1 MNHTLILGSPLLKA
15 SGMPTGNP
23 GESSGHHRS
32 DVPERRGMRQIHS
45 VTGADINAA
54 KEDIVAKPRQRAQEF
69 CDRFGLRVPILQ
81 APMAGSSPPELAI
94 AVARAGGMGAAG
106 VLRESPS
113 SIAQWVEQF
122 RGATSGAFQLNIWV
136 PDTPLADTGER
147 KRRVEQAR
155 EFLDRFG
162 TPGEAVGSAPEFS
175 SQCEAM
181 LAARPTV
188 ISSIMGI
195 FEPDYVSRIHEQ
207 GIAWFACATTLDD
220 ALAAQNAGADAIV
233 AQGMEAGGHRGT
245 FAQEDAERTNI
256 GLFALLPWLA
266 DHLQVPII
274 AAGGIADGRAVAAAL
289 TLGASAVQ
297 VGTALLR
304 CPETGTSKEWADML
318 DGLAPDATI
327 TTRAY
332 TGRLARAA
340 TTPYLRAWTEPQA
353 PRPAPF
359 PDQLRLLSE
368 WRQGAPNA
376 GMDRDNYWAGQSAA
390 LATEDPAGQ
399 VVARMW
405 RDTCDM
411 LA

>member
-1 MNHTLILGSPLLKA
+1 
-15 SGMPTGNP
+15 
-23 GESSGHHRS
+23 
-32 DVPERRGMRQIHS
+32 
-45 VTGADINAA
+45 VTTA
-54 KEDIVAKPRQRAQEF
+54 RQRALGF
-69 CDRFGLRVPILQ
+69 CERFGLRVPILQ
-81 APMAGSSPPELAI
+81 APMAGSSPPALAI
-94 AVARAGGMGAAG
+94 AVAEAGGIGAAG

-113 SIAQWVEQF
+113 NIAQWVERF
-122 RGATSGAFQLNIWV
+122 RSATSGAFQLNTWI
-136 PDTPLADTGER
+136 PDAPLVDARER
-147 KRRVEQAR
+147 QRRIERAR
-155 EFLDRFG
+155 EFLSRFG
-162 TPGEAVGSAPEFS
+162 TSGEVVGSAPDYV

-195 FEPDYVSRIHEQ
+195 FDAEYVSRMHER
-207 GIAWFACATTLDD
+207 GIAWFACATTLDE
-220 ALAAQNAGADAIV
+220 ALAAQDAGADAIV

-266 DHLQVPII
+266 DHVRVPII
-274 AAGGIADGRAVAAAL
+274 AAGGIADGRGVAAAL

-304 CPETGTSKEWADML
+304 CPETGISKEWSDTLA
-318 DGLAPDATI
+318 GLAPDATI

-340 TTPYLRAWTEPQA
+340 NTPYLTAWTDPKA

-359 PDQLRLLSE
+359 PDQLRLVTE
-368 WRQGAPNA
+368 WRHGAPSLHRV
-376 GMDRDNYWAGQSAA
+376 DPENYWAGQSAA
-390 LATEDPAGQ
+390 LATEEPAGQ

-405 RDTCDM
+405 RDACDM
-411 LA
+411 LAGGSC